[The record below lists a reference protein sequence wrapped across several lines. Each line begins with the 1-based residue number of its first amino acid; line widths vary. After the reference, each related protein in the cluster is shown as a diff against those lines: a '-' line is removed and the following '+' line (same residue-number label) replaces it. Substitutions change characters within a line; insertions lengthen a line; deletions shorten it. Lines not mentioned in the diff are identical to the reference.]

1 MQYLKVK
8 IYVNPI
14 CGAYLGNRA
23 MKLFLA
29 EEGRMEGVSLSVAET
44 RPHDFLNEIE
54 QATRQYR
61 LIAFC
66 GGDTTARIA
75 AIAAKRFEKAE
86 VDFALIPLGT
96 ENDLAA
102 ALGASPLLT
111 HGNITKVLPRVLRRI
126 IEGGGKRV
134 SFDII
139 DLSRKAKFVGTSAF
153 GFDAEVSCCFHRFRT
168 TRTGNAILKCGF
180 MSEFV
185 YFWIAIARLFRRRD
199 FRNIKIRLREEGSD
213 AIRNIDVPQ
222 KLLSVLVTNGSH
234 YGGAKISNSSI
245 INDGYF
251 EITIVK
257 SFREL
262 ATIFLNKFFK
272 SLTARLDDL
281 EQYHVDYLEIHIPAN
296 RYEFHLDGDSFTE
309 HFSTE
314 NKLIYRVS
322 DTTQLVVP

>member
-1 MQYLKVK
+1 MKKYLKEYEWSNIRAMLRNQKLDPEICTDDFNNRLVVITGATSGIGYATARKFAAHGADILSINRNEEKSKELCETVK
-8 IYVNPI
+8 RQFDAK
-14 CGAYLGNRA
+14 CAYLIA
-23 MKLFLA
+23 DFTVLA
-29 EEGRMEGVSLSVAET
+29 DVHAVGKQLS
-44 RPHDFLNEIE
+44 
-54 QATRQYR
+54 
-61 LIAFC
+61 
-66 GGDTTARIA
+66 
-75 AIAAKRFEKAE
+75 
-86 VDFALIPLGT
+86 AL
-96 ENDLAA
+96 D
-102 ALGASPLLT
+102 
-111 HGNITKVLPRVLRRI
+111 
-126 IEGGGKRV
+126 
-134 SFDII
+134 
-139 DLSRKAKFVGTSAF
+139 
-153 GFDAEVSCCFHRFRT
+153 
-168 TRTGNAILKCGF
+168 
-180 MSEFV
+180 
-185 YFWIAIARLFRRRD
+185 
-199 FRNIKIRLREEGSD
+199 
-213 AIRNIDVPQ
+213 RNIDVPQ